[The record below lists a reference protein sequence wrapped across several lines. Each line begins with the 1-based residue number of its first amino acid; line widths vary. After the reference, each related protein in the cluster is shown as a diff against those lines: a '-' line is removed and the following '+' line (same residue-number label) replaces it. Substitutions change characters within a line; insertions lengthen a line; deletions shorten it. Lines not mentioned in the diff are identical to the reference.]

1 MNKILSLFGINSGRD
16 LNIVNHIGL
25 SFFYKIGSIVSNL
38 ALVPLSL
45 TYLNTEGYG
54 VWLTLS
60 SFLSWF
66 TLFDVGLGHGLRN
79 KLAEANAQKNY
90 SLAQVYVSS
99 AYFTIMGISLL
110 VLFLFIIINFF
121 LDWGLIFNV
130 EGMLKNDIAPLM
142 ILVFT
147 FFSIQLIV
155 KLISS
160 IHLAEQNHSF
170 QSKVQF
176 ITSLLSLICIWILLK
191 TTDGSLLLFGTIFSA
206 LPVVVMLVYN
216 LISFTNKY
224 KHLRPQLKL
233 WSSKHVK
240 EILSLGTKFFIIQIS
255 VIVLFSTDNIIITN
269 LFSPE
274 EVVPYNIA
282 LKYFS
287 QILIFFSIV
296 IAPYW
301 STITEAFVKSD
312 YSWIK
317 KSMKAIFRIWLLVIP
332 ILLIIM
338 LIIADWVYKIWVGD
352 NVVIMFSLNISM
364 ALFVLIQTFQ
374 LIYTNFINGVGRI
387 KLQMIVG
394 IIALLINI
402 PLSILFAKELNLG
415 TTGVI
420 LATCVSIGL
429 YAIYKPIQYYLIIN
443 KKAKGIWNK

>member
-1 MNKILSLFGINSGRD
+1 M
-16 LNIVNHIGL
+16 
-25 SFFYKIGSIVSNL
+25 
-38 ALVPLSL
+38 
-45 TYLNTEGYG
+45 
-54 VWLTLS
+54 
-60 SFLSWF
+60 
-66 TLFDVGLGHGLRN
+66 
-79 KLAEANAQKNY
+79 
-90 SLAQVYVSS
+90 
-99 AYFTIMGISLL
+99 
-110 VLFLFIIINFF
+110 
-121 LDWGLIFNV
+121 
-130 EGMLKNDIAPLM
+130 
-142 ILVFT
+142 
-147 FFSIQLIV
+147 
-155 KLISS
+155 
-160 IHLAEQNHSF
+160 
-170 QSKVQF
+170 
-176 ITSLLSLICIWILLK
+176 
-191 TTDGSLLLFGTIFSA
+191 
-206 LPVVVMLVYN
+206 
-216 LISFTNKY
+216 
-224 KHLRPQLKL
+224 
-233 WSSKHVK
+233 
-240 EILSLGTKFFIIQIS
+240 
-255 VIVLFSTDNIIITN
+255 FSTDNIIITN

-443 KKAKGIWNK
+443 KKAKGIWDK